1 MLKPRLCDY
10 SDAYIL
16 VTGIISVASIPAA
29 DFGVN
34 NTNIIVACEKSVP
47 HSKHVELKQTI
58 L

>member
-16 VTGIISVASIPAA
+16 ATGIISVASIPAA

-47 HSKHVELKQTI
+47 HSKHVELK
-58 L
+58 

>member
-34 NTNIIVACEKSVP
+34 NTNIIEANKKSVP
-47 HSKHVELKQTI
+47 HSKHVELK
-58 L
+58 